1 MPALKKI
8 LPLVALLAA
17 TVLARAEF
25 RAAWIPSVF
34 NLSFPS
40 GSGLSPDAQRAQ
52 AVRLLDAAKAAGL
65 NAVLLQVRPEGDALY
80 ASPIEPWSRYL
91 TGTQGQSPGYDPLA
105 FFIAEG
111 RRRGIE
117 VHAWINPYRAAAN
130 DKQPRAPNHISRR
143 FPQFAYR
150 IGSTL
155 WMDPGAPDVRKH
167 IVSVV
172 RDIVRRYDV
181 AGVHLD
187 DYFYPYPTGSGAV
200 YPFPDNA
207 TYAAYRA
214 GGGALN
220 RADWRR
226 NNANTLIREI
236 SAAVHAEKPGLKF
249 GVSPFGIYTKGVP
262 TGVKAGV
269 DQYNQLYSDP
279 VKWMKEGWVDY
290 LAPQLYWADRSP
302 QSFSSLLRWWR
313 SPQTNPR
320 GVPVWPGIAV
330 ERVSTHGWPPSE
342 IAHQLDLEKS
352 IAPRGNGGFL
362 LWDIGPLLKNT
373 RGVLTVVRS
382 H

>member
-1 MPALKKI
+1 MKK
-8 LPLVALLAA
+8 LLTLATLLAA
-17 TVLARAEF
+17 TALAHAEF
-25 RAAWIPSVF
+25 RAAWIPSVY

-40 GSGLSPDAQRAQ
+40 GSGLSADAQKAQ
-52 AVRLLDAAKAAGL
+52 AIRLLDAAKSAGL

-80 ASPIEPWSRYL
+80 ASSLEPWSRYL
-91 TGTQGQSPGYDPLA
+91 TGAQGQGPGYDPLA

-111 RRRGIE
+111 HKRGIE
-117 VHAWINPYRAAAN
+117 VHAWINPYRAAATS
-130 DKQPRAPNHISRR
+130 KQSRASSHISMRL
-143 FPQFAYR
+143 PQFTYK

-155 WMDPGAPDVRKH
+155 WMDPGAPAVQKH

-181 AGVHLD
+181 AGIHLD
-187 DYFYPYPTGSGAV
+187 DYFYPYPTDSGAV
-200 YPFPDNA
+200 YPFPDSA

-214 GGGALN
+214 GGGSLE

-236 SAAVHAEKPGLKF
+236 SQAVHSEKPGLKF

-262 TGVKAGV
+262 ADVKSGV

-279 VKWMKEGWVDY
+279 IKWMKEGWVDY
-290 LAPQLYWADRSP
+290 ISPQLYWVDGGP

-313 SPQTNPR
+313 SPQANPR

-330 ERVSTHGWPPSE
+330 ERLSTHGWPASE

-352 IAPRGNGGFL
+352 ISPRGRGGFL
-362 LWDIGPLLKNT
+362 LWDIGPAAKNT
-373 RGVLTVVRS
+373 KGVVAIIRS

>member
-1 MPALKKI
+1 MKKI
-8 LPLVALLAA
+8 LTLAALLAA
-17 TVLARAEF
+17 TALVRADF

-40 GSGLSPDAQRAQ
+40 GPGLSPDAQRAQ

-80 ASPIEPWSRYL
+80 ASQIEPWSRYL

-111 RRRGIE
+111 RKRGIE
-117 VHAWINPYRAAAN
+117 VHAWINPYRAAASAG
-130 DKQPRAPNHISRR
+130 QPRSPNHISKR
-143 FPQFAYR
+143 FPQFAYK
-150 IGSTL
+150 IGGTL
-155 WMDPGAPDVRKH
+155 WMDPGAPAVQRH
-167 IVSVV
+167 IVSIV
-172 RDIVRRYDV
+172 RDIVRRYDI

-187 DYFYPYPTGSGAV
+187 DYFYPYPTDSGAV
-200 YPFPDNA
+200 YPFPDDV
-207 TYAAYRA
+207 TYAGYRA
-214 GGGALN
+214 GGGTLD

-226 NNANTLIREI
+226 GNANALIHAI
-236 SAAVHAEKPGLKF
+236 SEAVHSEKPGLKF

-262 TGVKAGV
+262 ADVKSGV

-290 LAPQLYWADRSP
+290 IAPQLYWADGGP

-313 SPQTNPR
+313 SPQANPR

-330 ERVSTHGWPPSE
+330 ERISTKGWPTSE
-342 IAHQLDLEKS
+342 IAHQLELEKS
-352 IAPRGNGGFL
+352 IGPRGHGGFL
-362 LWDIGPLLKNT
+362 LWDIGPVAKNT
-373 RGVLTVVRS
+373 RSIVPVVRS